1 MNAMT
6 VPEINVDELM
16 LCIRNELAARAPGNA
31 ALSGAQ
37 SASNT
42 VGRNIEV
49 LLTLLQRLT
58 ADVAPVPPLRL
69 SLSEFVGSSPVDVVS
84 QGGTEPYRLQD
95 LLAYDGPAF
104 VAAAYHAT
112 LGREPDEDG
121 LKCYGEMLRAGASK
135 VEILGRICDSSEAR
149 EQGAR
154 IKGLRSAYL
163 LDKVIRWPI
172 VGRLLGICSAVWNL
186 PAAER
191 RYRHLAS
198 ELAFQ
203 VAHNEQRSAQLTS
216 NIHDALRALENSQNS
231 LAAVTG
237 TLAGSTQVNAVQQI
251 LSKTLISLQA
261 VQAQS
266 KTELTDLRRQIDKK
280 ADNEGL
286 TATHQK
292 LQAVIGTK
300 ASASDLDRCS
310 ANLEQHLAKLRAA
323 TDEGAAQLRGAME
336 GLAQS
341 LAMLRDSKAD
351 AIALGNLNHSLLR
364 AIESKTERH
373 ELSALTGHLVTL
385 LEKRA
390 TKDDLEALALA
401 VEKSTDSVARID
413 LDKVGRNDL
422 ESLRAAIQNE
432 SRVALDGVN
441 WSIQGLARSKADE
454 AAVSA
459 HVEALES
466 LLEAAAERAEST
478 LRQSVD
484 ASKADRAVLEQT
496 RAELELTR
504 TKLEL
509 IPAEVKQTRAGLEQI
524 RTELERIPAEVKQTQ
539 AGLQQIRTEL
549 EQTRTGLEQIPAE
562 VKQTRAD
569 VVQARA
575 ELSAAIGRTE
585 SATREELKTAL
596 APINLRA
603 QDLQRHV
610 LDQERRVGLLLEEAR
625 KRFPK
630 PISAEQI
637 GAMLSEDDHRLD
649 AMYASFEDQFRGTR
663 SDIRQRQSIYL
674 PYVRKAGEA
683 TTKGLAIDI
692 GCGRGEWLE
701 LLRDEGVVAKGV
713 DLNRVFLDG
722 CRERELDVCEQDAL
736 AFLRELKRNSVGV
749 VTSFHMI
756 EHLDHRVLIALF
768 DEILRVLKPGG
779 VAIFETPNPRNMVV
793 GSCNFYL
800 DPTHKRPLPPELSRY
815 LLEARGFSNV
825 EVKEIHPYGQEHWLT
840 EGAGTVKDAL
850 NRILH
855 SSQDY
860 AVIGWKV

>member
-16 LCIRNELAARAPGNA
+16 LRIRNELAARAAGNA
-31 ALSGAQ
+31 APSGTQ

-42 VGRNIEV
+42 VGPNIEV
-49 LLTLLQRLT
+49 LLELLQRLT
-58 ADVAPVPPLRL
+58 ADVAPPPPLRL
-69 SLSEFVGSSPVDVVS
+69 SLSEFVGSSPVDIVS
-84 QGGTEPYRLQD
+84 QGGTEAYRLQD
-95 LLAYDGPAF
+95 LLARDGPAF

-121 LKCYGEMLRAGASK
+121 LKCYEEMLRVGASK

-149 EQGAR
+149 EQGTR

-163 LDKVIRWPI
+163 LDKAFRWPI

-203 VAHNEQRSAQLTS
+203 VAHNEQRSVQLTS

-251 LSKTLISLQA
+251 LSKTLIALQA

-266 KTELTDLRRQIDKK
+266 KTELTDLRKQIGRK
-280 ADNEGL
+280 ADNEDL

-300 ASASDLDRCS
+300 ASASDLDRRS

-323 TDEGAAQLRGAME
+323 TDEGAAQLRGAIE
-336 GLAQS
+336 GLDQS
-341 LAMLRDSKAD
+341 LAVLRDSKAD
-351 AIALGNLNHSLLR
+351 AIALDNLNVSLLR

-413 LDKVGRNDL
+413 LDKVGRHDL

-441 WSIQGLARSKADE
+441 WSIQGLARTKADE

-459 HVEALES
+459 HVEALKS
-466 LLEAAAERAEST
+466 LLEAGAERAETT

-496 RAELELTR
+496 R
-504 TKLEL
+504 
-509 IPAEVKQTRAGLEQI
+509 
-524 RTELERIPAEVKQTQ
+524 
-539 AGLQQIRTEL
+539 TEL
-549 EQTRTGLEQIPAE
+549 EQIRTGLEQIPAE
-562 VKQTRAD
+562 VEQTRAE
-569 VVQARA
+569 VKQIRT

-603 QDLQRHV
+603 QDLRRHV

-637 GAMLSEDDHRLD
+637 GTMLSEDDHRLD

-683 TTKGLAIDI
+683 TKGLAIDI

-713 DLNRVFLDG
+713 DLNRVFLDE
-722 CRERELDVCEQDAL
+722 CRGRELDVSEQDAL
-736 AFLRELKRNSVGV
+736 TFLRELKRNSVGV

-756 EHLDHRVLIALF
+756 EHLDHRALIALF

-779 VAIFETPNPRNMVV
+779 AAIFETPNPRNMIV

-815 LLEARGFSNV
+815 LLEARGFSNI
-825 EVKEIHPYGQEHWLT
+825 EVKEIHPYGQEHWIT